1 MPCEK
6 AVSDHYYH
14 GDLLNAIKDSIAK
27 LGKTTETVT
36 IDDLAAVDEF
46 HIGGREA
53 TEHFLGQIKISKQ
66 DHMLDVGCGLG
77 GTARYIA
84 TKYKN
89 NVTGIDLTQEY
100 IDTGNI
106 ISSWLNLNKQVTLQL
121 GSALSMP
128 FEEGTFDV
136 GFMMHVA
143 MNIED
148 KEKLFK
154 EIFRVLRPGS
164 TFGIYDVMQINSG
177 EINYPVPWASTI
189 STSFVESPEHYKK
202 TLANVGFEVSI
213 ENNRRDFSLKFF
225 KQLQEK
231 NAENGGLEAL
241 GLHTLMQE
249 TTAEK
254 IKNMVDN
261 ISCELLAPI
270 ELIIKKY

>member
-14 GDLLNAIKDSIAK
+14 GDLLNAIKDSIEK

-53 TEHFLGQIKISKQ
+53 TEHFFGQIKVSKQ
-66 DHMLDVGCGLG
+66 DHMLDIGCGLG
-77 GTARYIA
+77 GTSRYIA
-84 TKYKN
+84 NKYKN
-89 NVTGIDLTQEY
+89 KITGIDLTQEY
-100 IDTGNI
+100 IDTGNTI
-106 ISSWLNLNKQVTLQL
+106 CSWLNLNNQVSLQQ

-148 KEKLFK
+148 KDKLFK

-177 EINYPVPWASTI
+177 EIIYPVPWATTV
-189 STSFVESPEHYKK
+189 STSFVSSPEHYKK
-202 TLANVGFEVSI
+202 ALANAGFEVTV
-213 ENNRRDFSLKFF
+213 ENNRRDYSLKYF

-231 NAENGGLEAL
+231 NRENGEPTAL

-249 TTAEK
+249 TTSEK
-254 IKNMVDN
+254 IKNMIDN
-261 ISCELLAPI
+261 ITSEILAPI
-270 ELIIKKY
+270 ELIVKKY